1 MQLIKLSEISS
12 KIMSLIDEAEQRF
25 VAVSPYV
32 KISKWDK
39 MKKKLSSLAH
49 RRIACFFYVR
59 DGEPLALEELK
70 AIGIV
75 PYTVRNLHCKL
86 YFNEKE
92 AIVTSMNLLYSSEVN
107 SIELAYATTTK
118 DEYDEII
125 QYYKKNI
132 EGNIVEA
139 GKEADGEPY
148 AKNTGL
154 GDSADKLRKDLEN
167 LGRSYK
173 VVLNDTV
180 LTIKGPRYQY
190 ECFIAND
197 LKNRLR
203 LKCELSKSDQTR
215 FRAKMDLIAENN
227 YYVKLDF
234 QNGNDYYKPILWGT
248 GKEPNVST
256 TIEKAL
262 LDEYQDIKNKVYY
275 FIESI
280 EDADKLSKM

>member
-49 RRIACFFYVR
+49 RRIACYVYVR
-59 DGEPLALEELK
+59 DGEPLALDELK

-107 SIELAYATTTK
+107 SIEIAYATTTK

-125 QYYKKNI
+125 H
-132 EGNIVEA
+132 
-139 GKEADGEPY
+139 
-148 AKNTGL
+148 
-154 GDSADKLRKDLEN
+154 
-167 LGRSYK
+167 
-173 VVLNDTV
+173 
-180 LTIKGPRYQY
+180 
-190 ECFIAND
+190 F
-197 LKNRLR
+197 
-203 LKCELSKSDQTR
+203 
-215 FRAKMDLIAENN
+215 F
-227 YYVKLDF
+227 
-234 QNGNDYYKPILWGT
+234 
-248 GKEPNVST
+248 
-256 TIEKAL
+256 
-262 LDEYQDIKNKVYY
+262 
-275 FIESI
+275 
-280 EDADKLSKM
+280 